1 MAQNVGRLGVV
12 LGLDT
17 AEFVKGLGNA
27 TLSLSKFVDKAKPA
41 LLGAS
46 AVMTGLIAKTV
57 AYADEVNDLAEAN
70 DIAIRTVM
78 ALGTALATS
87 GGKAENAGKMIAA
100 FTAKID
106 SAAQGGKGAQDAFR
120 RVGISLADLANLDT
134 EQMLD
139 KVLKN
144 LAAMP
149 DIATRNALAMEVFGK
164 SAKNINWSQM
174 AGDLDKL
181 KEKYKES
188 EAAIKAIGEA
198 ADATQ
203 GIFKYF
209 IAAIAKGVGEDL
221 KTTVEYLE
229 RIQGLADGIGKAFRT
244 VFEVIA
250 VVGSDVA
257 FVIERTFAMVNTAMD
272 LGFTASQEKR
282 KKAWAAYAEDSKRLK
297 AELDEFQRKILD
309 NTPKTPEEK
318 EKVKVKRDVKSADA
332 ESLSKQESI
341 SKEFEKQ
348 QRHRLEAIVM
358 QGTMI
363 NMSEKEKAIYEAI
376 SKIEQERIDKVLDIE
391 QKIKEARAAGANN
404 EVIEGLEKQKEKVY
418 ELADA
423 YAVLAQRAIQENE
436 AKIRLQQIL
445 TTEERKAF
453 DTTLSNMQQLGQKN
467 KAAFNA
473 WKAMAIAMGIIDTYG
488 SAISTYNS
496 LSKIPVVGP
505 ALGIAG
511 AAVAIAAGMMRVN
524 MIRQQQFQG
533 RAKGGTVVGNT
544 PYMVGEN
551 GPELVIPQRSGTVIP
566 NNQLSSHLNQMP
578 QVVYNGPYIANMSA
592 IDTQSAMQFL
602 AKNKDSVWAANQS
615 ASRSMPASR
624 S

>member
-12 LGLDT
+12 LALDT

-57 AYADEVNDLAEAN
+57 AYADEIMDVADAN
-70 DIAIRTVM
+70 DIAISSVM
-78 ALGTALATS
+78 ALGSALQSA
-87 GGKAENAGKMIAA
+87 GGKAENAGRLIAT

-106 SAAQGGKGAQDAFR
+106 SAAQGSKGAQDAFK
-120 RVGISLADLANLDT
+120 RVGVSLNDIATMDT
-134 EQMLD
+134 DQLLD

-144 LAAMP
+144 LGSMT
-149 DIATRNALAMEVFGK
+149 DISARNAIAMEVFGK
-164 SAKNINWSQM
+164 AARNINWKQM
-174 AGDLDKL
+174 AGDLDAL
-181 KEKYKES
+181 KEKYKEN
-188 EAAIKAIGEA
+188 EAGIKAMADSVDA
-198 ADATQ
+198 AEK
-203 GIFKYF
+203 IFKTF
-209 IAAIAKGVGEDL
+209 IVAISKDVGEDL
-221 KTTVEYLE
+221 KATADYLE
-229 RIQGLADGIGKAFRT
+229 RIKDLASGVGKAFGT

-257 FVIERTFAMVNTAMD
+257 FVIERTFAMINTAME
-272 LGFTASQEKR
+272 LGFTASQDKR

-297 AELDEFQRKILD
+297 KELDEFQAKILD

-318 EKVKVKRDVKSADA
+318 AKTKVTRDVKSADA
-332 ESLSKQESI
+332 EALSKQESI

-566 NNQLSSHLNQMP
+566 NNQLSNHIGQAP